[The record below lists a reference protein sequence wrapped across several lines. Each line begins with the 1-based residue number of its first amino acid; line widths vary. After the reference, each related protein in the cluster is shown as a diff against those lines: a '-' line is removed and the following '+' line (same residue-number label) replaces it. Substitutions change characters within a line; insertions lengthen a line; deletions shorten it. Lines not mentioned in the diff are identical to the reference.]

1 MVSKESRTKIR
12 EKKTPE
18 ITQPFQRNYA
28 ETAFSCVQK

>member
-1 MVSKESRTKIR
+1 MVSKKSRSEIR
-12 EKKTPE
+12 SKKTHE